1 LILIKTFVL
10 VVAKRWFC
18 SKQTAIVAVLLFL
31 LQDIN
36 AQQTFTLKGEIV
48 GNDSGYAYLRYFRD
62 EIKKKRTD
70 TVAIINGK
78 FQFIGMITG
87 VDYALLETNSNQG
100 TELFIEP
107 GIINVAFD
115 MKGNKVNINGS
126 ESQKEYDD
134 LRKYTNKENIEIHQM
149 TVSYRS
155 VDSLLKSN
163 LINPQTA
170 EKRRK
175 EIGKMYEPFLQSKSK
190 KEFGYIKDH
199 PKSYVSLFLLQT
211 LIGTVP
217 YDSIETLYVKLSDS
231 IKGSTLDY
239 KFLEYSARI
248 RKAFNQ
254 EYPFDKLKL
263 NEKAPLFRIYN
274 SLTNDSLVTDQ
285 LKGKVVILEF
295 WGVNCFPCL
304 KSNPYLETIRKQYS
318 INELEVI
325 GINNNEVRDIP
336 NLISYI
342 NKNKLSGWIHVFL
355 NEQVKEKNSIIFK
368 GDFSNYVGLEMPRT
382 ILIDKSGRVVYKN
395 YGYSP
400 EEMQN
405 LKLLIN
411 KAVNERSSQD

>member
-1 LILIKTFVL
+1 M
-10 VVAKRWFC
+10 VVAKKWFC
-18 SKQTAIVAVLLFL
+18 SKKTAIVAVLLFFM
-31 LQDIN
+31 QDSS
-36 AQQTFTLKGEIV
+36 AQQTFTLNGSIA

-62 EIKKKRTD
+62 ETKKKRTD

-78 FQFIGMITG
+78 FQFIGTVTG

-107 GIINVAFD
+107 GIIDVAFD
-115 MKGNKVNINGS
+115 IKGKKVDIDGLK
-126 ESQKEYDD
+126 SQKEYDD
-134 LRKYTNKENIEIHQM
+134 LRKYTNKENIEIHRM

-163 LINPQTA
+163 LIDAQTA

-175 EIGKMYEPFLQSKSK
+175 EIGKMYEPFLQAKTE

-199 PKSYVSLFLLQT
+199 PNSYVSLLLLQT
-211 LIGTVP
+211 LIGSVP
-217 YDSIETLYVKLSDS
+217 YDSIETLYFKLSDS

-254 EYPFDKLKL
+254 EYPFDKLNL
-263 NEKAPLFRIYN
+263 NEKAPLFTIYN

-304 KSNPYLETIRKQYS
+304 KSNPYLETIRKQYP
-318 INELEVI
+318 INELQII
-325 GINNNEVRDIP
+325 GINNNEVTDVP

-342 NKNKLSGWIHVFL
+342 NKNRLSDWIHVFL
-355 NEQVKEKNSIIFK
+355 NDQIKEKNSIIFK

-382 ILIDKSGRVVYKN
+382 ILIDKSGRVIYKN

-400 EEMQN
+400 EEMQS

-411 KAVNERSSQD
+411 KAVHERSSQD